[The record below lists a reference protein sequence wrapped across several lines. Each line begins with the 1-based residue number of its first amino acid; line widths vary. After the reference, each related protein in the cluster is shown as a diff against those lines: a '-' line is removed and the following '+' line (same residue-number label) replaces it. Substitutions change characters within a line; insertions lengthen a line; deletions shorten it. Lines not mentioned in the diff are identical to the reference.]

1 MEARLSWGRSALLAV
16 LSLGVASCKSSGSGG
31 DDGGDDGGGSD
42 DTHFVDDDNDRL
54 TTWDENHKYHTDPYN
69 PDTDGDGFSDG
80 DEVLDHGTNP
90 LNRYS
95 RPYIGNYKTGECLEY
110 PEKPNAGP
118 TGSRLVPT
126 DGGDLV
132 PVVIY
137 DPRDRILN
145 ERLIDQYGEMVDLYS
160 FCGVNLDILFF
171 QMNHLGQPEYQ
182 ALTCWIE
189 DFRNVHEYY
198 RDYGYQLVIVLT
210 QNNAG
215 QLPTKGDVAAV
226 SALLGVANIPVLA
239 SVDESI
245 SGFHT
250 WFEKDFHEPTLVHIG
265 PELNVLSVDND
276 DCSGVDRDPCRYMTT
291 VPEGQC
297 WPEGPDTS
305 CEPLDL
311 DYCACPVPACEDYCG
326 ADNCPVTY

>member
-1 MEARLSWGRSALLAV
+1 MEARLSWGRSAFVAALF
-16 LSLGVASCKSSGSGG
+16 LGLVSCKSSGPDGDDGGGG
-31 DDGGDDGGGSD
+31 DDGGTEPGLDA
-42 DTHFVDDDNDRL
+42 DNDRL
-54 TTWDENHKYHTDPYN
+54 TNGDENNKYHTDPHDA
-69 PDTDGDGFSDG
+69 DTDDDGFDDG

-95 RPYIGNYKTGECLEY
+95 RPYIGDYKTGECAEY

-126 DGGDLV
+126 EGGDLV

-145 ERLIDQYGEMVDLYS
+145 ERLIDQYGDMVDLYS
-160 FCGVNLDILFF
+160 FCGVNLDILFL
-171 QMNHLGQPEYQ
+171 QKNHLGQPEYP
-182 ALTCWIE
+182 ALSCWIT
-189 DFRNVHEYY
+189 DLVQNVHPYY
-198 RDYGYQLVIVLT
+198 RDFGYQLVIVVT
-210 QNNAG
+210 QNDAG
-215 QLPTKGDVAAV
+215 QLPTRDDVEAV
-226 SALLGVANIPVLA
+226 SALLGAANIPVLA

-245 SGFHT
+245 AGFHT

-297 WPEGPDTS
+297 WPEGPDDS
-305 CEPLDL
+305 CEPLDV